1 MPITIKQLVEKVGLP
16 STAIEVVKWNTPIEC
31 KNEGI
36 YIVSLSEN
44 AELNRTIE
52 EIPISMTILEDW
64 IQKLGYFTIDK
75 EETQDAE
82 VIKGRLAEFWIPD
95 ENILYIGKA
104 PLRKSS
110 GGVGNRVREYYKTAI
125 GESGPHAGG
134 HWIKMLENL
143 NDLHVFYVECPN
155 SGYVETKM
163 FSKFG
168 ELVSDSVR
176 VRLSIKGPI
185 LPFAN
190 LEDGKRKK
198 KHGLGHMKI
207 KKRPQFSE

>member
-1 MPITIKQLVEKVGLP
+1 MPITIKQLVEEVGLP
-16 STAIEVVKWNTPIEC
+16 PIAIKVVKWNTPIDC
-31 KNEGI
+31 KKGGV

-52 EIPISMTILEDW
+52 EVPISMTILEAW

-75 EETQDAE
+75 EETRDAE
-82 VIKGRLAEFWIPD
+82 VIKGRLAEFWIPN

-104 PLRKSS
+104 PMRKSS
-110 GGVGNRVREYYKTAI
+110 GGIGNRVREYYKTAI
-125 GESGPHAGG
+125 GEAGPHAGG
-134 HWIKMLENL
+134 HWIKMLKNL

-155 SGYVETKM
+155 SGCIEADM
-163 FSKFG
+163 LSKFG

-176 VRLSIKGPI
+176 ERLFTKGPI

-190 LEDGKRKK
+190 LEGGEGKGKK
-198 KHGLGHMKI
+198 KHRLGHMKI
-207 KKRPQFSE
+207 KKRP